1 MGYANGLIHGLGDE
15 EWPAYDL
22 IPTIGKLLR
31 TDYKTLVNAK
41 TLLNKARENTR
52 LDAAVYREAKALVDG
67 KDEAFVEKMKAY
79 MKASMSKKR
88 RQAKL

>member
-1 MGYANGLIHGLGDE
+1 MGYANGLIEGLGDE
-15 EWPAYDL
+15 EWPDYDRV
-22 IPTIGKLLR
+22 PTIGKLLN
-31 TDYKTLVNAK
+31 TDYKTLINAK
-41 TLLNKARENTR
+41 TLLNKAQDNTR

-88 RQAKL
+88 QAKL